1 MTAGKPPVIERDV
14 PLPDREQERKVRR
27 TVALGWPALRLL
39 ASSWRVRVLG
49 SEPVARLRA
58 AKQPIILAC
67 WHGQLLPLMWHH
79 RGEGVSVLISE
90 HKDGEIV
97 ARVAQRL
104 GFVTIRGSTSRGG
117 GRALL
122 TLSRLLTEGR
132 DVAITPDGPRGP
144 AHVYAPGALIAAQRA
159 GAPVVPI
166 AMAVDR
172 AWRLRSWDRFTV
184 PKPFARITVAYGEP
198 TWVEA
203 TDARGAAAEVGR
215 FSELQMAAT
224 RRAEQGR

>member
-1 MTAGKPPVIERDV
+1 MTGNRPTIERDV
-14 PLPDREQERKVRR
+14 PLADREQERKVRR

-39 ASSWRVRVLG
+39 AGSWRLTVLG
-49 SEPVARLRA
+49 GEPVARLRA
-58 AKQPIILAC
+58 RRQPIILAC

-79 RGEGVSVLISE
+79 RGEGVNVLISE
-90 HKDGEIV
+90 HRDGEIV

-104 GFVTIRGSTSRGG
+104 GFVTVRGSTSRGG

-122 TLSRLLTEGR
+122 ALSRLLGEGR

-144 AHVYAPGALIAAQRA
+144 AHVYAPGALIAAQRS
-159 GAPVVPI
+159 GAPVVPV

-203 TDARGAAAEVGR
+203 KDARGAAAEVGR

-224 RRAEQGR
+224 RLAERGR